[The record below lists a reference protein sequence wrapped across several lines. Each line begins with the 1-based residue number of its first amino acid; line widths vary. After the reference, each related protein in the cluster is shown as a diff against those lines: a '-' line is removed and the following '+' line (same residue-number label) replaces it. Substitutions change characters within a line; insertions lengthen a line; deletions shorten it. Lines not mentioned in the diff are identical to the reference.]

1 MIRSRCGCAEIE
13 AAAALLSATRLRC
26 RAGVDRNDGGE
37 ERHYLDALTLTVIS
51 AVGDASWQLP
61 AGTHLV
67 GRDPHCDIAI
77 DDPTVS
83 RQHAKLEVT
92 SESTRLVDLGSK
104 NGTFVNGARVSDAQ
118 LIRSGDLLGF
128 GKVIAVLGS
137 SPPAAAPQA
146 MATAAADWT
155 LIDSR
160 TRSFDS
166 VDVRGLLQERTEVL
180 QRLLEA
186 FGGLT
191 AIIRQELRN
200 ENELESYLTR
210 LASVV
215 GAGEAWAVEFD
226 DAGERWRLLA
236 RSNRLESGVVAVSE
250 KPDQQLQQAF
260 RAQEIAVT
268 RLVGDAEATPKM
280 SIAVPVTSDGERIGV
295 LYLAGLRVAE
305 GEINSRLELAQLG
318 ADIMALKLR
327 GLRQRESELAVAAA
341 AVRLRESESNREAL
355 LRAHQ
360 LLQEQHE
367 ELLEANKLAALG
379 KLAAGIVH
387 ELNTPIAVA
396 RSSSQTI
403 ASFVKREVDA
413 AKAGAAAGIRAN
425 LEALNAATQR
435 IGEVIAALKTFAL
448 IDRPEVMPLEVNAC
462 MDATIE
468 LLKPRFPATI
478 RLVRRY
484 GDIGPVTCSGRELNQ
499 VLLAVLENA
508 FQAVAETGEVALT
521 TSSSEEA
528 VTIEIADN
536 GRGIAADRLEH
547 IFEPNFVIK
556 AGRVRLGLGLSAA
569 KRVLLE
575 MNGQIAVRSELGKG
589 TTVTIR
595 VPKVAA
601 TGGEPE

>member
-1 MIRSRCGCAEIE
+1 M
-13 AAAALLSATRLRC
+13 
-26 RAGVDRNDGGE
+26 
-37 ERHYLDALTLTVIS
+37 
-51 AVGDASWQLP
+51 GDASWQLP

-67 GRDPHCDIAI
+67 GRDPHCEIVI
-77 DDPTVS
+77 DDSTVS
-83 RQHAKLEVT
+83 RQHAKFEVT
-92 SESTRLVDLGSK
+92 PESVRLVDLGSK
-104 NGTFVNGARVSDAQ
+104 NGTFVNGVRVPDAH
-118 LIRSGDLLGF
+118 LIRPGDLLGF
-128 GKVIAVLGS
+128 GKVIAVIGS
-137 SPPAAAPQA
+137 RPTAAPKA

-155 LIDSR
+155 LIDNR

-191 AIIRQELRN
+191 AIIRQDLRSDC
-200 ENELESYLTR
+200 ELESYLTR

-226 DAGERWRLLA
+226 DAGERWRVMA
-236 RSNRLESGVVAVSE
+236 RSTRSESGAAAVAE
-250 KPDQQLQQAF
+250 APDQQLQQAF
-260 RAQEIAVT
+260 RAQEIAVN
-268 RLVGDAEATPKM
+268 RLVGKAEPTPKM

-295 LYLAGLRVAE
+295 LYLAGLQVAE

-327 GLRQRESELAVAAA
+327 GLRQRAGEAAA
-341 AVRLRESESNREAL
+341 AAAAARLRESEANREAL

-387 ELNTPIAVA
+387 ELITPIAVA

-403 ASFVKREVDA
+403 ASLVQRGADSDKGKA
-413 AKAGAAAGIRAN
+413 AEGLRAN

-448 IDRPEVMPLEVNAC
+448 VDRPEVLAVEINAGL
-462 MDATIE
+462 DATLR
-468 LLKPRFPATI
+468 LLSPRFPATI
-478 RLVRRY
+478 RLVRKY
-484 GDIGPVTCSGRELNQ
+484 GELAPVICSGRELHQ

-508 FQAVAETGEVALT
+508 FQAITDAGAITIA
-521 TSSSEEA
+521 TSSGEGA
-528 VTIEIADN
+528 VRIEIADN
-536 GRGIAADRLEH
+536 GRGIDADKLAH
-547 IFEPNFVIK
+547 IFEPNFAVK
-556 AGRVRLGLGLSAA
+556 GGRVRLGLGLASA
-569 KRVLLE
+569 KRLLLE
-575 MNGQIAVRSELGKG
+575 MNGQIAMRSELGKG
-589 TTVTIR
+589 TTVTITL
-595 VPKVAA
+595 PKSAA
-601 TGGEPE
+601 AGGVRE